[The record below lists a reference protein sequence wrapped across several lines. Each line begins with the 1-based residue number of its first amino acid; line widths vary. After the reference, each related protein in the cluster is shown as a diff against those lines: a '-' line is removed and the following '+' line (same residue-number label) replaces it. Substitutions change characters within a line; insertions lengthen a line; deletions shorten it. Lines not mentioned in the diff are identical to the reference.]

1 MITHTHNKEVNNMTY
16 NFTNNEKLAAL
27 HLVDEC
33 LSCMCGTRP
42 MDLEDDQFTWTDVE
56 VLQSAG
62 WTKHEAAGTYGALS
76 AKKAVWI
83 EKDRDLD
90 EDRWEDTIY
99 NELYEWAEAHWDE
112 FIANGKPCK

>member
-1 MITHTHNKEVNNMTY
+1 MTY

-33 LSCMCGTRP
+33 LSNMFGTRP
-42 MDLEDDQFTWTDVE
+42 MDLEVDPYTWTDVE

-76 AKKAVWI
+76 AKKAVYI

-90 EDRWEDTIY
+90 EDRWEDCIY
-99 NELYEWAEAHWDE
+99 HELYEWAEEHWDE
-112 FIANGKPCK
+112 FIANGRPCK